1 MARIL
6 ITGGAGNIGSALV
19 KRLVQR
25 PEHEVLVVDN
35 LSTGSLSKLPKGL
48 ANFRFVRADVNDI
61 HAVTSIVA
69 RHAPEY
75 VFHYAA
81 VVGVQRT
88 LTNPIA
94 VLNDIKGIQ
103 NILELAKNTGV
114 RKVFYSSSS
123 EVYGE
128 PVEMPQREDVTPLN
142 ARLPY
147 AVVKNIGECFCRSYH
162 QEHGLDFVI
171 FRFFNTY
178 GPDQTPD
185 FVLPRFLQRALR
197 NEPIGIYG
205 DGSQT
210 RTFCFV
216 DDNVDACIAAMES
229 DACSGQVINIGSD
242 LEMTILELAER
253 IVKRTGSRSRIE
265 HLPPLPE
272 GDMRRRCPDVT
283 RMRELLGRPLLSVDA
298 GIDRMI
304 EHYRRSEAT

>member
-1 MARIL
+1 MAKIL
-6 ITGGAGNIGSALV
+6 ITGGAGNIGSALAS
-19 KRLVQR
+19 RLSAS
-25 PEHEVLVVDN
+25 PEHEVVVVDN
-35 LSTGSLSKLPKGL
+35 LSTGSMSKLPVGR
-48 ANFRFVRADVNDI
+48 ANLRFVRADVNDI
-61 HAVTSIVA
+61 HAVTSIVV

-88 LTNPIA
+88 LQNPIA

-114 RKVFYSSSS
+114 KKVFYSSSS

-147 AVVKNIGECFCRSYH
+147 AVVKNIGECFCRSYR
-162 QEHGLDFVI
+162 QEHGLEFVI

-178 GPDQTPD
+178 GPNQTPD
-185 FVLPRFLQRALR
+185 FVLPRFLQKALR
-197 NEPIGIYG
+197 GEPIGIYG

-210 RTFCFV
+210 RTFCYV
-216 DDNVDACIAAMES
+216 DDNVDACVAAMTSE
-229 DACSGQVINIGSD
+229 ACEGQVINIGSD
-242 LEMTILELAER
+242 VEMSILDLAR
-253 IVKRTGSRSRIE
+253 LVIARTGSRSRIE

-283 RMRELLGRPLLSVDA
+283 KMKQLLGRPLITVEE

-304 EHYRRSEAT
+304 AHYRAAG

>member
-1 MARIL
+1 MAKIL
-6 ITGGAGNIGSALV
+6 ITGGAGNIGSALAS
-19 KRLVQR
+19 RLSAS
-25 PEHEVLVVDN
+25 PEHEVVVVDN
-35 LSTGSLSKLPKGL
+35 LSTGSMSKLPVGR
-48 ANFRFVRADVNDI
+48 ANLRFVRADVNDI
-61 HAVTSIVA
+61 HAVTSIVV

-88 LTNPIA
+88 LQNPIA

-114 RKVFYSSSS
+114 KKVFYSSSS

-147 AVVKNIGECFCRSYH
+147 AVVKNIGECFCRSYR
-162 QEHGLDFVI
+162 QEHGLEFVI

-178 GPDQTPD
+178 GPNQTPD
-185 FVLPRFLQRALR
+185 FVLPRFLQKALR
-197 NEPIGIYG
+197 GEPISIYG

-210 RTFCFV
+210 RTFCYV
-216 DDNVDACIAAMES
+216 DDNVDACVAAMTSE
-229 DACSGQVINIGSD
+229 ACEGQVINIGSD
-242 LEMTILELAER
+242 VEMSILDLAR
-253 IVKRTGSRSRIE
+253 LVIARTGSRSRIE

-283 RMRELLGRPLLSVDA
+283 KMKQLLGRPLITVEE

-304 EHYRRSEAT
+304 AHYRAAG